1 MSGAGGISEGWG
13 VGLTLEGT
21 LVVAERPFPEVPA
34 QQLLQGEGT
43 AQTMNA
49 HPSSG
54 AGTGPA
60 SWASRSCCRS
70 TSLSTL
76 TQPRA
81 LNVTRAH
88 PWAWLAPSE
97 PPPGRDTGPRTRRR
111 AQDGPVL
118 LSAACITPKDMAFTG
133 GHGAARTSLSAQL
146 LLSDAGTDQ
155 KPGRERA
162 SSLAGTWHLPPQLD
176 KSQGAPQQGP
186 GTGWPG
192 LQGAPPSR
200 GWAKDTDRRHPPP
213 PPPTAD
219 PEASYRTNLP
229 AKLGNHRTESPEL
242 AEPTPG
248 SEQTLGERGWTQGG
262 GGPAHLSVTPAHSAA
277 QVRCEH
283 DGQAT
288 FFREVLQPVLHAR
301 LPPR

>member
-60 SWASRSCCRS
+60 SWASRSGCRS

-81 LNVTRAH
+81 LNVTHAH

-200 GWAKDTDRRHPPP
+200 GWAKDADRRRPPP
-213 PPPTAD
+213 SSSRRP
-219 PEASYRTNLP
+219 
-229 AKLGNHRTESPEL
+229 
-242 AEPTPG
+242 
-248 SEQTLGERGWTQGG
+248 
-262 GGPAHLSVTPAHSAA
+262 
-277 QVRCEH
+277 
-283 DGQAT
+283 
-288 FFREVLQPVLHAR
+288 
-301 LPPR
+301 